1 MTKRTLKLREQDR
14 AVEATRLGLFRKARL
29 AVRNTLATLP
39 EVVAVL
45 WSTTDEGVHLVTIL
59 SDRSD
64 EAILRVAEKE
74 WDLMGEMHQLC
85 FDFRTALVDDLD
97 AYLAEGY
104 VPVIEKQDDDNS
116 RTA

>member
-1 MTKRTLKLREQDR
+1 MARPSTRGRSRGKMLARSAGEVPQKVCR
-14 AVEATRLGLFRKARL
+14 AVEK
-29 AVRNTLATLP
+29 TLATLP

-45 WSTTDEGVHLVTIL
+45 GHRGEDGIHLVTIL
-59 SDRSD
+59 SERSD
-64 EAILRVAEKE
+64 DVILRVAEKE